1 MKITFWW
8 PNCDFLNGEW
18 NYEKQIDSYVVEATR
33 EEAIQLIHPHSNVH
47 KTSSLGSLHSSGL
60 EHYLVSKDLS
70 SIFQIA
76 WFYPIS
82 NQWNGWSPFRPLA
95 KAVEISDLRCLAS
108 GGDPKDFRDR
118 ACQPQKA

>member
-1 MKITFWW
+1 MRITFWW

-18 NYEKQIDSYVVEATR
+18 NYEKQIDSYVVEATP
-33 EEAIQLIHPHSNVH
+33 EEAARSILIYPNTE
-47 KTSSLGSLHSSGL
+47 KTGALSALGL

-108 GGDPKDFRDR
+108 GDDPKDFRDR